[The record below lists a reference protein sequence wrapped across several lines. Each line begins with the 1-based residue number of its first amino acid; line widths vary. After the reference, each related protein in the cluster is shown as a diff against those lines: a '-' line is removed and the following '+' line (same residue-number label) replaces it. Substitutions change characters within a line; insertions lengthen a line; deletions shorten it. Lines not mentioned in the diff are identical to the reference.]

1 DGVGGDLVE
10 AGDGGAGADAPAD
23 QHGGGEPHAVQAVV
37 DAHGDVVDPAE
48 LAGQERNERQRKEA
62 VSHGSS
68 ERPGR
73 GALRVDVDPLVVL
86 GVVGEAVD
94 PLLVDLEPAGGAD
107 LLAHRGFQLGHA
119 VVALHL
125 ISRRCYWRVYP
136 RGSSGPARAQAKA
149 TCPRDAG
156 RWPRWAR

>member
-1 DGVGGDLVE
+1 
-10 AGDGGAGADAPAD
+10 ADAAAD
-23 QHGGGEPHAVQAVV
+23 ADRGRETDPVQAVV
-37 DAHGDVVDPAE
+37 DAHRDVVDGAE
-48 LAGQERNERQRKEA
+48 LAAQEGNERERQEA
-62 VSHGSS
+62 VGHRAT
-68 ERPGR
+68 ERALG
-73 GALRVDVDPLVVL
+73 GALGVDVDPLVIL

-94 PLLVDLEPAGGAD
+94 PLLVDLEPVGGAD
-107 LLAHRGFQLGHA
+107 LLAHRGLELRHA

-125 ISRRCYWRVYP
+125 ISRHCYWCVYP